1 MKINLG
7 RVMELCEE
15 DDYVGICTSCGY
27 EQDCVEPD
35 GREYKCEECGE
46 NKVFGSQEL
55 MIMLY

>member
-1 MKINLG
+1 
-7 RVMELCEE
+7 MELCEE